1 MMANSV
7 NLAAVLTV
15 WKKELI
21 DHLRDR
27 RTVMMVFMLS
37 VMMGPLLLV
46 GLSYFVSNVEEKAE
60 KKEVFILDAGN
71 APQLSNFLA
80 RQDFTIK
87 DPKPDFRELI
97 KEGKHD
103 AVLVVPKEFAEKFA
117 TGSAEVELVYDDT
130 RQNSSAQSIGILRQI
145 MRGFNGEVTSQRLM
159 ARGVSPAVTRVVE
172 VRNTNLGTPA
182 QRAAALMFIIP
193 WMALF
198 AGISGC
204 TSIAIDLTA
213 GERERGSLEPLLLNP
228 IDRLSI
234 VLGKWAAVATYA
246 VTIVSLIL
254 AGFALT
260 LVLIPLP
267 KLASV
272 ISLSGSQYLSFAA
285 LLFPFAPAI
294 GALQMLI
301 ATYGRSF
308 KEAQTYV
315 TYLIFVFSFVPV
327 LPLFLQIKDA
337 DWQLVVPM
345 MGQLMVL
352 NRVLRGETLG
362 AVHFVVPLIVCVVI
376 ATVSIYLLNK
386 LLHKEN
392 IIFGRS

>member
-1 MMANSV
+1 MMGNSV
-7 NLAAVLTV
+7 NFSAVLTV

-37 VMMGPLLLV
+37 VLMGPLLLV
-46 GLSYFVSNVEEKAE
+46 GLSFFISNIEEKAE
-60 KKEVFILDAGN
+60 KKEVFILGAAN
-71 APQLSNFLA
+71 APQLANFLA

-103 AVLVVPKEFAEKFA
+103 AVLVVGKEFGEKFA
-117 TGSAEVELVYDDT
+117 TGNAEVELVYDDT
-130 RQNSSAQSIGILRQI
+130 RQSASAQSIGILRQV
-145 MRGFNGEVTSQRLM
+145 MRGFNAEVTSQRLM
-159 ARGVSPAVTRVVE
+159 ARGVSPTVTRVVE
-172 VRNTNLGTPA
+172 TRNTNLGTPA

-246 VTIVSLIL
+246 VTIVMLIL

-267 KLASV
+267 KLANL
-272 ISLSGSQYLSFAA
+272 ISLSAMQYLSFAA

-327 LPLFLQIKDA
+327 LPMFLQIKDA

-362 AVHFVVPLIVCVVI
+362 AIHFVVPLIICVII